1 MNGVEMEV
9 ATVFAKVG
17 GWWLG
22 AIVVSCPSCR
32 KLRRADEVAKKTG
45 G

>member
-1 MNGVEMEV
+1 MEV

-22 AIVVSCPSCR
+22 AIVVSCR
-32 KLRRADEVAKKTG
+32 KLRRTDEVAQG
-45 G
+45 